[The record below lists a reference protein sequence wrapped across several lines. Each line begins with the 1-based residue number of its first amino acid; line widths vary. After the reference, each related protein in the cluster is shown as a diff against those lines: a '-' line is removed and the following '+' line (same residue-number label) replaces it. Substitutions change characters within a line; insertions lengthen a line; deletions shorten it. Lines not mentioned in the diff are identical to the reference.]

1 MGSDDSVQV
10 AISTDNGLS
19 WTSIY
24 VWDVNNQPS
33 AGGAPYIIDLA
44 AYTGASNIIGIYA
57 TDGPVLD
64 PEDYDFHIGNFEVR
78 HSPLVY
84 YTIGTINT
92 ENGTG
97 VADSVSVN
105 CAISGTVVGFN
116 RRGSRYEFTL
126 IDMRSGS
133 QAGII
138 VFGFNSLPNYTAIT
152 EGDSL
157 YIEGDVAQ
165 YNGLTQFNPDT
176 ITLIS
181 SGNTI
186 PAPIVVS
193 DLDETT
199 ESKWLSIP
207 TNRVSLSTS
216 GSESSNIDLTNGT
229 DTILMRIVSDTDVND
244 SLVASGIPIIPSDNI
259 CGLFGIGGQFDNSSP
274 FTGGYQIFPMR
285 WSDLTICRLFVLPY
299 YPIATINTEDV
310 TGVADSAGVNCAIS
324 GTVVGVNR
332 RGSGYEFTLI
342 DMSSGSQEGI
352 TVFGFNSL
360 PNYTAITEGDSL
372 YIEGDV
378 AQYNGLTQFNPDTI
392 TLISSGNTIP
402 APIVVSDLDETTE
415 SKWLSIPTN
424 RVSLST
430 SGSESSNIDLTNGT
444 DTILMRIVSDTD
456 VNDSLVASGIPIIPS
471 DNICGLF
478 GIGGQFDNSSPFTGG
493 YQIFPMRWSDLTIC
507 RNTVGIEDQKL
518 LLLHSNC
525 FQTQQMVCLKSDRM
539 DLTTLP

>member
-1 MGSDDSVQV
+1 MIGSTNDYLCNDSISVNIIALSCLASTAMAGTNSLSSTSAEVSWTENGTATSYRIEYDAAGYAAGTARNTSVVTDTFSIISGLMSNSNYDWNVQALCSATDLSSLVGGSFTTPCTLFAAPFVETFTNFVPECWDEASTGDLTTGPATLGSGNWGYGSFANTASNSGGAKINLYFNNRTEWIISSIIDLNGGTYKLVIDAAVTVWNGSSSNTMGSDDSVQF
-10 AISTDNGLS
+10 AISTDNSLS

-24 VWDVNNQPS
+24 VWEVNNQPS

-44 AYTGASNIIGIYA
+44 ANTGASNIIGIYA

-64 PEDYDFHIGNFEVR
+64 PEDYDFHIGNFKVR
-78 HSPLVY
+78 QSPLVY
-84 YTIGTINT
+84 YTLGTINT

-105 CAISGTVVGFN
+105 CAISGTAVGVN
-116 RRGSRYEFTL
+116 RIGSGYEFTL

-133 QAGII
+133 QAGITM
-138 VFGFNSLPNYTAIT
+138 FGFNSLPHYTAIT
-152 EGDSL
+152 DGDSL

-181 SGNTI
+181 SKNTI

-207 TNRVSLSTS
+207 TNWVSLSTS
-216 GSESSNIDLTNGT
+216 GSGSSNIDLTNGT

-244 SLVASGIPIIPSDNI
+244 SLVASG
-259 CGLFGIGGQFDNSSP
+259 
-274 FTGGYQIFPMR
+274 M
-285 WSDLTICRLFVLPY
+285 
-299 YPIATINTEDV
+299 
-310 TGVADSAGVNCAIS
+310 
-324 GTVVGVNR
+324 
-332 RGSGYEFTLI
+332 
-342 DMSSGSQEGI
+342 
-352 TVFGFNSL
+352 
-360 PNYTAITEGDSL
+360 
-372 YIEGDV
+372 
-378 AQYNGLTQFNPDTI
+378 
-392 TLISSGNTIP
+392 
-402 APIVVSDLDETTE
+402 
-415 SKWLSIPTN
+415 
-424 RVSLST
+424 
-430 SGSESSNIDLTNGT
+430 
-444 DTILMRIVSDTD
+444 
-456 VNDSLVASGIPIIPS
+456 PIIPS

-507 RNTVGIEDQKL
+507 RNTVGIEDRKL